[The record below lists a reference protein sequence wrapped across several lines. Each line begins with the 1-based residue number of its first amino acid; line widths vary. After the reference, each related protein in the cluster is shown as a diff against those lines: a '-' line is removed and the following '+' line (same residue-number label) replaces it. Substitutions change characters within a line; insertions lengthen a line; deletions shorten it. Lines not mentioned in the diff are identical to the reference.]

1 MRKKDFNIL
10 PDTCERYSLIRNDII
25 EMVLSTD
32 LAYHKQY
39 LLKFDGLIDEMT
51 LSKSSSTSPTSP
63 NEALC
68 SKNIP
73 EDNDKRLLLM
83 VGVIKSSDI
92 GHPFK
97 NLECHQIWSK
107 YVNDE
112 FAAQAKQEE
121 LRGLPVSFD
130 IGLNSIKSKFVQS
143 QIGFLKFLVDPL
155 YNIIVLLLL

>member
-1 MRKKDFNIL
+1 
-10 PDTCERYSLIRNDII
+10 
-25 EMVLSTD
+25 MVLSTD

-51 LSKSSSTSPTSP
+51 LSKSSSSPTSP
-63 NEALC
+63 NDALC
-68 SKNIP
+68 YKSIP

-155 YNIIVLLLL
+155 YDYYYYIFKIEFKRLIDLLDVVIL